1 MVVEHSLLQDG
12 SDQFIVRPKKWPK
25 NGRTFPLTIM
35 KSNSKTKK
43 PPASKNT
50 AAYWQ
55 QKVFREEK
63 HDPKGNS
70 QDKSPHWVSAH
81 YYVRIQVGT
90 ERRKFRLESTTAE
103 EAGKESAKLY
113 LQISA
118 NGWPA
123 KKTRKSVVS
132 DTATNEREGSVGQW
146 IAAATLHAKVREN
159 TAKKY
164 AESLRTI
171 VGDIIELS
179 KSRKKECRAKID
191 NFLLDDLTSDKI
203 RAWIIKRTDATGR
216 NVGQIRRA
224 NTTTRT
230 LVVNARSLFTSA
242 IQESMG
248 IAIEKQRN
256 PFRSLKLPR
265 KTILRYT
272 SKFDA
277 RLLLSKATDELSK
290 VHNGIDTESRYEQW
304 KILYLALVAGL
315 RYREID
321 NLRVQDVSP
330 SIRKISIRTHDDYEP
345 KTEAS
350 EADVTVSKG
359 AAKVLEQM
367 LSKTKGKWVVADGK
381 SKKAAAYRTGAHHEK
396 LLDWLRNY
404 EERGIKPLADIHK
417 PLHELRKE
425 AGTLVN
431 SQHGLYEAKDF
442 LRHSDIATT
451 AAYYVG
457 SKGEITTGL
466 S

>member
-1 MVVEHSLLQDG
+1 MN
-12 SDQFIVRPKKWPK
+12 PKS
-25 NGRTFPLTIM
+25 
-35 KSNSKTKK
+35 KSKK

-63 HDPKGNS
+63 YDPK
-70 QDKSPHWVSAH
+70 DDSPEKIPLWVSAH
-81 YYVRIQVGT
+81 FYVRMQVGT
-90 ERRKFRLESTTAE
+90 ERRKFRLKSTTAE
-103 EAGKESAKLY
+103 DAGTESAKLY
-113 LQISA
+113 REISA

-123 KKTRKSVVS
+123 KKVRKSAVS
-132 DTATNEREGSVGQW
+132 ALESNERKESEGSVGQW
-146 IAAATLHAKVREN
+146 ISSATLHAKVREN

-179 KSRKKECRAKID
+179 KARKKECRAKID

-203 RAWIIKRTDATGR
+203 RAWILKRTDATGR
-216 NVGQIRRA
+216 NVSQVRRA
-224 NTTTRT
+224 NTTART
-230 LVVNARSLFTSA
+230 LLVNARSLFTSA

-248 IAIEKQRN
+248 ISIEKQRN

-265 KTILRYT
+265 KTVLRYT

-277 RLLLSKATDELSK
+277 RLLLSKAAEELSENY
-290 VHNGIDTESRYEQW
+290 NGIDTESRYEQW

-330 SIRKISIRTHDDYEP
+330 SIRKISIRAHGDYAP
-345 KTEAS
+345 KTESS
-350 EADVTVSKG
+350 EAEVTVSEG
-359 AAKVLEQM
+359 AAKILEQM
-367 LSKTKGKWVVADGK
+367 LKKTKGKWVVADGK

-425 AGTLVN
+425 AGTLVK
-431 SQHGLYEAKDF
+431 SQHGLLEAKDF

>member
-1 MVVEHSLLQDG
+1 
-12 SDQFIVRPKKWPK
+12 
-25 NGRTFPLTIM
+25 M
-35 KSNSKTKK
+35 KPNSKTKK

-55 QKVFREEK
+55 QKVFREQK
-63 HDPKGNS
+63 HDPDDDS
-70 QDKSPHWVSAH
+70 REKSARWVSAH
-81 YYVRIQVGT
+81 FYVRMQVGT
-90 ERRKFRLESTTAE
+90 ERRKIRLESTTSE

-113 LQISA
+113 REISA
-118 NGWPA
+118 NGWPTKKA
-123 KKTRKSVVS
+123 RKKTVPSTETIES
-132 DTATNEREGSVGQW
+132 DNREGSVGQW
-146 IAAATLHAKVREN
+146 IAAATVVATVRKD

-191 NFLLDDLTSDKI
+191 NFLLDDLTIDKI
-203 RAWIIKRTDATGR
+203 RAWMLKRTDATGR
-216 NVGQIRRA
+216 NVGQVRRA
-224 NTTTRT
+224 NTTTRS
-230 LVVNARSLFTSA
+230 LIVNARSLFTSA

-248 IAIEKQRN
+248 FSIENQRN
-256 PFRSLKLPR
+256 PFRTLKLPR
-265 KTILRYT
+265 KTVLRYT

-277 RLLLSKATDELSK
+277 RLLLSKAAEELSEEC
-290 VHNGIDTESRYEQW
+290 NGIDTESRYEQW
-304 KILYLALVAGL
+304 KILYLALIAGL

-321 NLRVQDVSP
+321 NLRVQDVST
-330 SIRKISIRTHDDYEP
+330 SIRKISIRAHDDYEP
-345 KTEAS
+345 KTESS
-350 EADVTVSKG
+350 EAEVTVSEG
-359 AAKVLEQM
+359 AAKILEQM
-367 LSKTKGKWVVADGK
+367 LKKTKGKWVVADGK

-404 EERGIKPLADIHK
+404 EERGIKPLADIQK

-425 AGTLVN
+425 AGTLVK
-431 SQHGLYEAKDF
+431 SQHGLLEAKDF

-457 SKGEITTGL
+457 SEGEITTGL

>member
-1 MVVEHSLLQDG
+1 
-12 SDQFIVRPKKWPK
+12 
-25 NGRTFPLTIM
+25 M
-35 KSNSKTKK
+35 KPNSKTNK

-63 HDPKGNS
+63 HDPDDDSRG
-70 QDKSPHWVSAH
+70 KSARWVSAH
-81 YYVRIQVGT
+81 FYVRMQVGT
-90 ERRKFRLESTTAE
+90 ERRKIRLKSTTAE

-113 LQISA
+113 REISA
-118 NGWPA
+118 NGWPTKKA
-123 KKTRKSVVS
+123 RKKTVTSTETIES
-132 DTATNEREGSVGQW
+132 DKGEGSVGQW
-146 IAAATLHAKVREN
+146 IAAATLHAKVRRD

-191 NFLLDDLTSDKI
+191 AFLLEDLTSDKI
-203 RAWIIKRTDATGR
+203 RSWIQKRTDSAGKDAIQ
-216 NVGQIRRA
+216 VRRA
-224 NTTTRT
+224 SNTART
-230 LVVNARSLFTSA
+230 LLVNARSLFTSA
-242 IQESMG
+242 IHESMG
-248 IAIEKQRN
+248 ISIEKQHN
-256 PFRSLKLPR
+256 PFRSVKLPR
-265 KTILRYT
+265 KYTVRYT

-277 RLLLSKATDELSK
+277 RLLLTKAAEELSEDG
-290 VHNGIDTESRYEQW
+290 NGIESASKFEQW

-321 NLRVQDVSP
+321 NLRIQDVSP
-330 SIRKISIRTHDDYEP
+330 STRKISIRTHGDYEP
-345 KTEAS
+345 KTESS
-350 EADVTVSKG
+350 EADVTVSEN
-359 AAKVLEQM
+359 AAKVLELMIQ
-367 LSKTKGKWVVADGK
+367 KTSGSWFIREARNNKD
-381 SKKAAAYRTGAHHEK
+381 STYRTGAHHDA
-396 LLDWLRNY
+396 LIAWLRNY
-404 EERGIKPLADIHK
+404 EERNIKPLEDVHK

-431 SQHGLYEAKDF
+431 SQHGLNEAKNF

>member
-1 MVVEHSLLQDG
+1 
-12 SDQFIVRPKKWPK
+12 
-25 NGRTFPLTIM
+25 M
-35 KSNSKTKK
+35 KPNSKTKK

-63 HDPKGNS
+63 HVP
-70 QDKSPHWVSAH
+70 QDDSREKSPSWVSAH
-81 YYVRIQVGT
+81 FYVRMQVGT
-90 ERRKFRLESTTAE
+90 ERRKIRLKSTTAE

-113 LQISA
+113 REISA
-118 NGWPA
+118 NGWPTKKA
-123 KKTRKSVVS
+123 RKKTVTSTETIESEK
-132 DTATNEREGSVGQW
+132 REGSVGQW
-146 IAAATLHAKVREN
+146 ITAATLHAKVREN

-203 RAWIIKRTDATGR
+203 RAWILKRTDSTGR
-216 NVGQIRRA
+216 NISQVRRS
-224 NTTTRT
+224 NTTART
-230 LVVNARSLFTSA
+230 LIVNARSLFTSA

-248 IAIEKQRN
+248 ISIEKQRN

-265 KTILRYT
+265 KTVLSYT

-290 VHNGIDTESRYEQW
+290 DHNGIDTESRYEQW

-321 NLRVQDVSP
+321 NLRVQDISP
-330 SIRKISIRTHDDYEP
+330 SIRKISIRSHGDYEP

-359 AAKVLEQM
+359 AAKILEQM
-367 LSKTKGKWVVADGK
+367 LNKTKGKWVVADGK

>member
-1 MVVEHSLLQDG
+1 
-12 SDQFIVRPKKWPK
+12 
-25 NGRTFPLTIM
+25 M
-35 KSNSKTKK
+35 KTTSKTKK

-63 HDPKGNS
+63 YDPEDNS
-70 QDKSPHWVSAH
+70 PEKSPIWVSAH

-90 ERRKFRLESTTAE
+90 ERRKFRLKSTTTE

-123 KKTRKSVVS
+123 KKVKKSAVS
-132 DTATNEREGSVGQW
+132 DAATNEPKKREGSVGQW
-146 IAAATLHAKVREN
+146 IAAATLVATVRED
-159 TAKKY
+159 TVKKY

-171 VGDIIELS
+171 VGDILGLS
-179 KSRKKECRAKID
+179 GSRKKESRTQID
-191 NFLLDDLTSDKI
+191 NFLLDDLIKDKI
-203 RAWIIKRTDATGR
+203 HEWILKRTDATR
-216 NVGQIRRA
+216 KDVIQARRSS
-224 NTTTRT
+224 NTART
-230 LVVNARSLFTSA
+230 LLVNARSLFTTE
-242 IQESMG
+242 IQEAMKIPTES
-248 IAIEKQRN
+248 QRY
-256 PFRSLKLPR
+256 PFRSVKLPR
-265 KTILRYT
+265 KYTVRYT

-277 RLLLSKATDELSK
+277 RLLLTKAAEELSDDCT
-290 VHNGIDTESRYEQW
+290 GIESASKFEQW

-321 NLRVQDVSP
+321 NLRKQDVSP
-330 SIRKISIRTHDDYEP
+330 STRKISVRTHGEYEP

-350 EADVTVSKG
+350 EADITVSEG
-359 AAKVLEQM
+359 AAKILEQM
-367 LSKTKGKWVVADGK
+367 LSKTKGKWMITEARSHK
-381 SKKAAAYRTGAHHEK
+381 TTSYRTGAHHEK

-404 EERGIKPLADIHK
+404 EERGIKPLENVHK

-431 SQHGLYEAKDF
+431 SKHGLNEAKNF
-442 LRHSDIATT
+442 LRHSDISTT

>member
-1 MVVEHSLLQDG
+1 
-12 SDQFIVRPKKWPK
+12 
-25 NGRTFPLTIM
+25 M
-35 KSNSKTKK
+35 KPNSKTKK

-55 QKVFREEK
+55 QKVFREQK
-63 HDPKGNS
+63 HDPDDDS
-70 QDKSPHWVSAH
+70 REKSARWVSAH
-81 YYVRIQVGT
+81 FYVRMQVGT
-90 ERRKFRLESTTAE
+90 ERRKIRLKSTTAE

-113 LQISA
+113 REISA
-118 NGWPA
+118 NGWPTKKA
-123 KKTRKSVVS
+123 RKKTVTSTETIES
-132 DTATNEREGSVGQW
+132 DKREGSVGQW

-203 RAWIIKRTDATGR
+203 RAWILKRTDSTGR
-216 NVGQIRRA
+216 NVSQVRRS
-224 NTTTRT
+224 NTTART
-230 LVVNARSLFTSA
+230 LIVNARSLFTSA

-248 IAIEKQRN
+248 ISNEKQRN

-265 KTILRYT
+265 KTVLSYT

-290 VHNGIDTESRYEQW
+290 DHNGIDTESRYEQW

-321 NLRVQDVSP
+321 NLRVQDISP
-330 SIRKISIRTHDDYEP
+330 SIRKISIRSHGDYEP

-350 EADVTVSKG
+350 EADVTVSEG
-359 AAKVLEQM
+359 AAKILEQM
-367 LSKTKGKWVVADGK
+367 LNKTKGKWVVADGK